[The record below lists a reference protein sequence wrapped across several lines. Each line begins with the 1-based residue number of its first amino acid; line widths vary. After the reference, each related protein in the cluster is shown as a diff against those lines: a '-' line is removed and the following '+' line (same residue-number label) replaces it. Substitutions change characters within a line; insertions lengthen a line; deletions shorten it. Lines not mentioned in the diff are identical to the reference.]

1 MHNYEIAI
9 IGGGVAG
16 AFAAYKIAKDHPKT
30 KTLFIEAGAGPQKRR
45 QQLWGFLGSLPSGDG
60 KLFLSDSKVI
70 SDIVGAS
77 KGKAALKEVR
87 NILENV
93 VDWKV
98 IKDKGPSISMAKKLD
113 KAGYE
118 IKLNP
123 YIQMLPFNI
132 HDLSRFI
139 STETNSLICRFNTEV
154 TKIIKQKDGFL
165 IQSEDGQEYRSN
177 KVILALGRS
186 GWRQSNSIFS
196 EFNLIKENDRARFG
210 IRIEMP
216 GCNLKEFVKSSCS
229 IKKGDIDI
237 GPFSWFGSVIPE
249 DHFDMAISA
258 FRSNEAR
265 WETEKVSFNFIGNVL
280 IPNKGFEQ
288 TDRLGQ
294 LTFIMTNERIS
305 KEKISSLLNGKSKI
319 SPLKEYD
326 FLKNELTNFA
336 QIVPSILKA
345 SFHAPAIIPMTGKI
359 NINKNMETDVP
370 GLFVAGE
377 AAGKIG
383 ILAAAMS
390 GLLAAEGAI
399 K

>member
-1 MHNYEIAI
+1 MNNFEVGI

-16 AFAAYKIAKDHPKT
+16 VFAAYKNAKDYPKV
-30 KTLFIEAGAGPQKRR
+30 KTILIEAGAGPQKRR

-60 KLFLSDSKVI
+60 KLFLPDAKSI
-70 SDIVGAS
+70 SDIVGAP
-77 KGKAALKEVR
+77 KGKSALKEVR

-93 VDWKV
+93 MDFKV
-98 IKDKGPSISMAKKLD
+98 IKDRGPSISMTKKLN

-118 IKLNP
+118 TELNS
-123 YIQMLPFNI
+123 YVQMLPV
-132 HDLSRFI
+132 HVHELSRFI
-139 STETNSLICRFNTEV
+139 SSETNSLTCRFNTEV
-154 TKIIKQKDGFL
+154 TKIIKQKDGF
-165 IQSEDGQEYRSN
+165 IVQTEENQEYRCN
-177 KVILALGRS
+177 NIILALGRS

-196 EFNLIKENDRARFG
+196 DFNLIKENDLARFG
-210 IRIEMP
+210 VRIEMP
-216 GCNLKEFVKSSCS
+216 GCNLKEFSKSTSS
-229 IKKGDIDI
+229 LKKGNIEI
-237 GPFSWFGSVIPE
+237 GPFSWGGTVIPE

-280 IPNKGFEQ
+280 FPGKGFEQ

-294 LTFIMTNERIS
+294 LTFILTNERIS
-305 KEKISSLLNGKSKI
+305 KEKIGSFLNGRSKI

-326 FLKNELTNFA
+326 FLKKELTNFA
-336 QIVPSILKA
+336 QIVPNVLKA
-345 SFHAPAIIPMTGKI
+345 SFHVPTIIPMTAKI
-359 NINKNMETDVP
+359 NVNKNMETDIP

-390 GLLAAEGAI
+390 GILCVEGI